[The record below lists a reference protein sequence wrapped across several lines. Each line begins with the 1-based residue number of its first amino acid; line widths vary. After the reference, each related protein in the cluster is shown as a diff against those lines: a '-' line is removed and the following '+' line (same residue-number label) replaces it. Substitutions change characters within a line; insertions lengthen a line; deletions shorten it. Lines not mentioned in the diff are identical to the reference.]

1 MKQDLVKKEILE
13 IIGNL
18 AKIPPDKIDPGRNFA
33 LMGLDSF
40 LMIEIIFV
48 IERHYSI
55 EIPQDSFGQIK
66 NINDIITVVKRVKR
80 KTK

>member
-13 IIGNL
+13 MIGNV
-18 AKIPPDKIDPGRNFA
+18 AKISSDQIDPKKDFA

-48 IERHYSI
+48 IERHYNI

-66 NINDIITVVKRVKR
+66 NISDIITVVKRIKK
-80 KTK
+80 KTE